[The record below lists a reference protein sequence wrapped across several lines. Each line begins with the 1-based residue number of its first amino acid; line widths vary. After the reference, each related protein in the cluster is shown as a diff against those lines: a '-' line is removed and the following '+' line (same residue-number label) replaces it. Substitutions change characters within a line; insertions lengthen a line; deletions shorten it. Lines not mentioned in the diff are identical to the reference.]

1 MKNYD
6 IEKVKSQTK
15 FFDDG
20 FVCCFGLIYET
31 EFLDDFFLE
40 NLQGVA
46 EFPAVDAAAEFEI
59 ERERKIIILFKF

>member
-31 EFLDDFFLE
+31 EFLDEFFFWKTYKELLNALLLMLLQ
-40 NLQGVA
+40 NLKLK
-46 EFPAVDAAAEFEI
+46 EKE
-59 ERERKIIILFKF
+59 KS